1 MFSEYMY
8 IWLVRT
14 FILLYHI
21 MCITAAI
28 SDYDKK
34 STQSD
39 WSRCIKYWGEGITKD
54 FYFVN
59 YIWQI
64 VFVAW

>member
-1 MFSEYMY
+1 
-8 IWLVRT
+8 
-14 FILLYHI
+14 

-59 YIWQI
+59 YIWETL
-64 VFVAW
+64 FVAW